1 MQRDPR
7 DQEILNEKGEY
18 LYSCVFKAAICVKLP
33 QAVTSSTGFGL
44 LFCLLGLLGVVV
56 VRSCSGSPVAT
67 PHGVLRV
74 EPSTQL

>member
-1 MQRDPR
+1 MQRNPR
-7 DQEILNEKGEY
+7 DQEILNEKGEH

-33 QAVTSSTGFGL
+33 QAVL
-44 LFCLLGLLGVVV
+44 LVLVFCLLGLLGVVV